1 VIHVVGAGAFQLSDP
16 VAGQQGRRYGHGEM
30 DVVFDSANG
39 VEQYAGRLQ
48 NTAPQPAVELSLE
61 LGGDC
66 WGVILRVPGDM
77 QVDF

>member
-1 VIHVVGAGAFQLSDP
+1 
-16 VAGQQGRRYGHGEM
+16 M